1 MGTTNLKSLIIAAS
15 EKLLMNGVSNIK
27 EIYPDSTIFE
37 SIEEFESHVVDRA
50 VEYLTDNYPDEE
62 EYSSGTWMLAT
73 ACDWEGDWLFHID
86 GEYYIMDYCDLDN
99 EEVNDVQVY
108 IWDNNIE
115 EFASCIAEELN
126 VETVIEVT
134 NHTFESKILTLSTI
148 LVNRDEEYI
157 NNKNEDNMDN
167 EKVVIGKFKNGENIE
182 VTKSYISSLTNDEEY
197 TNWDIFNINTN
208 IEELIKSI
216 VYSGFGLTAYNT
228 GDFNNIKYYI
238 SDELVGK
245 MNFMYDVNIITPEYS
260 NSIYLKVTDNNDGTV
275 SIGLVFEPSPEDKKA
290 MEDYFKELNKVA
302 FTLGK

>member
-99 EEVNDVQVY
+99 EEVDDVQVY

-126 VETVIEVT
+126 VETVVEVT
-134 NHTFESKILTLSTI
+134 NHTFEGKILTLSTI

-182 VTKSYISSLTNDEEY
+182 VTKSYISSL
-197 TNWDIFNINTN
+197 IQ
-208 IEELIKSI
+208 
-216 VYSGFGLTAYNT
+216 
-228 GDFNNIKYYI
+228 
-238 SDELVGK
+238 
-245 MNFMYDVNIITPEYS
+245 
-260 NSIYLKVTDNNDGTV
+260 
-275 SIGLVFEPSPEDKKA
+275 
-290 MEDYFKELNKVA
+290 
-302 FTLGK
+302 